1 MNDVEAVPQA
11 TKRRQRSGLP
21 KGRKAIQADTG
32 RLLLADGVIVAG
44 DSGGT
49 ALLWRALE
57 AMSWERR
64 WLVWVAPP
72 RRPSARELRGHGLD
86 LRHVLCITLRPEVD
100 PLSVVERALASGH
113 CSAVLAWPAAITET
127 QLASLQAAAYQ
138 GQSLALL
145 YPSLGTEISSGQ
157 PASMRSAGR
166 RLSSCENPGK
176 SGYRENPS

>member
-11 TKRRQRSGLP
+11 TKRRRRNGLP
-21 KGRKAIQADTG
+21 KGRKVTQADED
-32 RLLLADGVIVAG
+32 RLWLADGVIVAG

-57 AMSWERR
+57 AISWERR

-72 RRPSARELRGHGLD
+72 RRPSARELRDHGLD

-100 PLSVVERALASGH
+100 PLVVVERALASGH
-113 CSAVLAWPAAITET
+113 CSAVLAWPAVITEARLT
-127 QLASLQAAAYQ
+127 SLQAAARQ

-145 YPSLGTEISSGQ
+145 YPSLERGITSGR
-157 PASMRSAGR
+157 PASMRSTGR
-166 RLSSCENPGK
+166 GSS
-176 SGYRENPS
+176 